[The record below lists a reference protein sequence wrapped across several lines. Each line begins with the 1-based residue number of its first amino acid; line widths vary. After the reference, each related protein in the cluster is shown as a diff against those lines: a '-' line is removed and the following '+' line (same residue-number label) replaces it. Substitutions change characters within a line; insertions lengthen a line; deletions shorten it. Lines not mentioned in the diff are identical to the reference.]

1 MSTPQQPPVTA
12 ATILDALT
20 ATKDEVAATKGEI
33 VALREDMDTDRQAS
47 QERDDRLARYGR
59 NNRRY
64 IAIDVLLTLV
74 VTAFGALSVHT
85 ASQASQNHTAQIV
98 TCQSS
103 NQARAQNEQLWAY
116 TLTLFKPRPG
126 QTPQQREQAAVAL
139 AALHAKVEQTFAPR
153 DCQKLAQ
160 GQKP

>member
-1 MSTPQQPPVTA
+1 MSTPQPPPVTA
-12 ATILDALT
+12 ILEALK
-20 ATKDEVAATKGEI
+20 ATKDEVAATKAEI
-33 VALREDMDTDRQAS
+33 TALREDMGTDRQAS

-126 QTPQQREQAAVAL
+126 QTPQQQEQAAVAL

-153 DCQKLAQ
+153 NCSALAR
-160 GQKP
+160 GEKP